1 MTLSKRG
8 PVATPLPAL
17 LPIVAGLSL
26 LPLADHLPWW
36 TLVFATAL
44 LIWRVHAERRSLPP
58 VPLPLKLC
66 LALAALA
73 AVYAQFHTLR
83 GAEPGFSFFV
93 AMFGLKVLET
103 KTRRDLVVLV
113 LLSYIALLGG
123 LVFAQSVA
131 IGLYALGFLVLSL
144 VTLGTIAQPVGP
156 PLKNRFQLALTL
168 LIKALPLA
176 LIVYLLFPRLA
187 GGLWGMTATHRTAET
202 GLSDVLRPGA
212 FTRLIPSRRVAF
224 RVLFKKGDAPPRDRR
239 YFRVYVMTRTDGRS
253 WRVQRRGQEVE
264 RPTATRA
271 NLRYTLLLQ
280 PTDRRALPALDWPL
294 PIPGAMLVTGDLL
307 RAHRPVNHL
316 FRYRA
321 RATLTPPSSLTPA
334 ARTRDLALPQA
345 IDPRILKLAQHL
357 AGGAQTAAARIAHT
371 LHYFV
376 AHGFVY
382 TLAPPPMGRDPLA
395 TFLFKAHRG
404 YCTDYAAAFATLMRA
419 EGVPSRVVVGYAGG
433 TYNPVG
439 HDFIVRARDAHAWT
453 EVWLKDHWQR
463 VDPTAVVAPAV
474 LDYGVGAILRLTA
487 RGHWPLPTGQKVT
500 RRLLARPFWSAAR
513 YRLMLWHDAFTTT
526 WDYWVTNYNWRRQ
539 ERLLH
544 ALGWRDVRRMSL
556 GGAVFAFAML
566 GILATKAFGTRAPR
580 PRDPATA
587 AYLRFHKRLARI
599 GLPKHPHEGPS
610 DYAARVTRI
619 RPDLAP
625 QVAAITRAYIDARY
639 GRGKL
644 NGRRLKTEI
653 RRFRPR
659 KAP

>member
-1 MTLSKRG
+1 MET
-8 PVATPLPAL
+8 TPPKPTALPTL
-17 LPIVAGLSL
+17 LPILTGFSL

-36 TLVFATAL
+36 TLIFAAAL
-44 LIWRVHAERRSLPP
+44 LSWRIGAERRSLPP
-58 VPLPLKLC
+58 VHLSVKLC
-66 LALAALA
+66 LVLAALT

-93 AMFGLKVLET
+93 AMFGLKILEA

-123 LVFAQSVA
+123 LVFAQSIV

-144 VTLGTIAQPVGP
+144 VTLGTITQPVGL
-156 PLKNRFQLALTL
+156 PLKNRFQLALAL
-168 LIKALPLA
+168 LAKALPLA
-176 LIVYLLFPRLA
+176 LIAYLLFPRLA
-187 GGLWGMTATHRTAET
+187 GGLWGMTTTSHTAET
-202 GLSDVLRPGA
+202 GLSHVLRPGA

-224 RVLFKKGDAPPRDRR
+224 RVLFKRGDAPPSDKR
-239 YFRVYVMTRTDGRS
+239 YFRVYVMTRTDGRV
-253 WRVQRRGQEVE
+253 WRAQRHEQEIA
-264 RPTATRA
+264 RPSATRA
-271 NLRYTLLLQ
+271 NLSYTLLLQ
-280 PTDRRALPALDWPL
+280 PTGRRALPALDWPL

-307 RAHRPVNHL
+307 RASHPVDHL
-316 FRYRA
+316 FRYHA
-321 RATLTPPSSLTPA
+321 RATFTPPSSLTPA
-334 ARTRDLALPQA
+334 ERARDLVLPQT
-345 IDPRILKLAQHL
+345 INPRILRLAQHL
-357 AGGAQTAAARIAHT
+357 ADGAPTATARVAHT

-382 TLAPPPMGRDPLA
+382 TLAPPPMGRDPLV
-395 TFLFKAHRG
+395 TFLFKARRG

-453 EVWLKDHWQR
+453 EVWLKNHWRR
-463 VDPTAVVAPAV
+463 VDPTAVVAPAA

-487 RGHWPLPTGQKVT
+487 QGRWPLPAGQTVT
-500 RRLLARPFWSAAR
+500 TRLLARSLWSAAR

-526 WDYWVTNYNWRRQ
+526 WDDWVANYNWRRQ

-544 ALGWRDVRRMSL
+544 ALGWRDVRRVSL
-556 GGAVFAFAML
+556 AGAVFIFAM
-566 GILATKAFGTRAPR
+566 ISMLAVKTFGAHTPR
-580 PRDPATA
+580 LRDPAAA
-587 AYLRFHKRLARI
+587 AYLRFHKRLARV

-610 DYAARVTRI
+610 DYSVRVARA

-625 QVAAITRAYIDARY
+625 QVAAITRAYVDARY
-639 GRGKL
+639 AAGNASARW
-644 NGRRLKTEI
+644 LKAEV

-659 KAP
+659 KIR